1 MWWLEINTCRVE
13 TLQKAGGRSS
23 LEKTNL
29 FGKQGNRRNDFYQT
43 INIQL
48 GGLKRC
54 CADSS
59 VMSAKCYWAK
69 KRRKHQHATGPKNI
83 AENTGDI
90 ILSFP
95 SKIINKVSMPSACAC
110 LFSTNRNL
118 TIFISPLM
126 HTILLFNIWC
136 RITEGNVSKLLF
148 IGLLSYCMI
157 KPLNIWLLRH

>member
-1 MWWLEINTCRVE
+1 MLCWFIGNVGQVLLSKKE
-13 TLQKAGGRSS
+13 T
-23 LEKTNL
+23 KTSTH
-29 FGKQGNRRNDFYQT
+29 G
-43 INIQL
+43 I
-48 GGLKRC
+48 
-54 CADSS
+54 
-59 VMSAKCYWAK
+59 
-69 KRRKHQHATGPKNI
+69 TGPKNI

-110 LFSTNRNL
+110 LFSTNRNI

-157 KPLNIWLLRH
+157 KRWTFGCFDIKKIIHSIDNIPVAIKGLHSRGHFWTLFISFRKKNFL